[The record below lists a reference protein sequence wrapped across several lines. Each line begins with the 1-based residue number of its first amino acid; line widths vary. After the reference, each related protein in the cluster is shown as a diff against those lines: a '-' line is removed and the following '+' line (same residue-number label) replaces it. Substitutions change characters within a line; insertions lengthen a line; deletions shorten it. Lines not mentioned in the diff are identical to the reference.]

1 MSELNSTGTSTDQ
14 NDSINKSKT
23 SRSKDMHLPISRVRT
38 IMKSTP
44 DIENIG
50 LPSLHVVTKATELF
64 IQKLAMD
71 AFKDQRHHRHLDY
84 NDLARAVEDNEN
96 MYFLREVLPKK
107 ITMAEYYKIVGKE
120 SSEDGEDN
128 ENSSKTSNSSSSSVT
143 SDNEALIT

>member
-1 MSELNSTGTSTDQ
+1 MSSLNTSDVNAEQ
-14 NDSINKSKT
+14 MDSNKDKPKT
-23 SRSKDMHLPISRVRT
+23 PKSKDMHLPLSRVRT

-64 IQKLAMD
+64 IQKLALD
-71 AFKDQRHHRHLDY
+71 ALKVQRSQRNLEY

-107 ITMAEYYKIVGKE
+107 ITMAEYYKLIKE
-120 SSEDGEDN
+120 SSEDGDDN
-128 ENSSKTSNSSSSSVT
+128 DNSSQTSHSSSSS
-143 SDNEALIT
+143 SSSEN

>member
-1 MSELNSTGTSTDQ
+1 MSTLNNSSTSTDQ
-14 NDSINKSKT
+14 NDPNKDKSKT
-23 SRSKDMHLPISRVRT
+23 PKSKDMHLPISRVRT

-64 IQKLAMD
+64 IQKLAQD
-71 AFKDQRHHRHLDY
+71 ALKGQRHYRHLEY
-84 NDLARAVEDNEN
+84 NDLARAVEENEN

-107 ITMAEYYKIVGKE
+107 ITMAEYYKLVGKE

-128 ENSSKTSNSSSSSVT
+128 DNSSQTSHSSSSSVS
-143 SDNEALIT
+143 SDN